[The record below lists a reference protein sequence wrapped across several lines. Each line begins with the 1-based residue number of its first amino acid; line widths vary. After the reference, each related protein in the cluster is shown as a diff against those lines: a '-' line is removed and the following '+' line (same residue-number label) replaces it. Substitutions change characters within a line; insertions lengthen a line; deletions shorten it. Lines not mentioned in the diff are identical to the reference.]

1 MIFIFLAKIFSQHS
15 WLIFSVLDFIFFY
28 KINCLASSNVSP
40 QSFRLPYLNSLFLPY
55 VFICFTF
62 LCWYFRC
69 CQNYFGPYFCLLAFL
84 NIFLEWLICFRIDWF
99 IYLLFWCYIFSLF
112 GWELFV
118 AVKLYEVTKYF
129 QSLCQVFHWTMSF
142 QFFSIHSS
150 RTAMER
156 WCHNWIKFCQQL

>member
-69 CQNYFGPYFCLLAFL
+69 CQNYFGPYFCLFAFL
-84 NIFLEWLICFRIDWF
+84 NIFLEWLICFRIYLF
-99 IYLLFWCYIFSLF
+99 IYLFAFSMLHFLSLWFGTLCCSEVIWSYQIFPVSVPGVSLDNVVSVFFNTLFAH
-112 GWELFV
+112 GDG
-118 AVKLYEVTKYF
+118 KM
-129 QSLCQVFHWTMSF
+129 MS
-142 QFFSIHSS
+142 
-150 RTAMER
+150 
-156 WCHNWIKFCQQL
+156 